1 MNSQLVKKAII
12 ETLKERND
20 QSTTSIVRNTKLD
33 KRLINAGIS
42 DLRREGVIKAS
53 PHKNGRNNG
62 HTWGLARDKDSI
74 EYRMMTKKWDLNIFC

>member
-74 EYRMMTKKWDLNIFC
+74 EYKMMTKKWDLNIFS

>member
-1 MNSQLVKKAII
+1 MKSQSVKKAII

-74 EYRMMTKKWDLNIFC
+74 EYKMMTKKWDLNIFS

>member
-1 MNSQLVKKAII
+1 MNSQSVKKAII

-74 EYRMMTKKWDLNIFC
+74 EYKMMTKKWDLNTFA

>member
-74 EYRMMTKKWDLNIFC
+74 EYKMMTRKWDLNLFT

>member
-12 ETLKERND
+12 ETLKERNN

-74 EYRMMTKKWDLNIFC
+74 EYKMLTKKWDLNIFY

>member
-1 MNSQLVKKAII
+1 MIVMS
-12 ETLKERND
+12 LKESNH

-74 EYRMMTKKWDLNIFC
+74 EYKMMTKKWDLNIFS

>member
-1 MNSQLVKKAII
+1 MNSQSVKKAII

-20 QSTTSIVRNTKLD
+20 QSTTSNVRNTKLD

-74 EYRMMTKKWDLNIFC
+74 EYKMMTKKWDLNIFS

>member
-1 MNSQLVKKAII
+1 MNSQSVKKAII

-74 EYRMMTKKWDLNIFC
+74 EYRMITRKWDSNIFS

>member
-1 MNSQLVKKAII
+1 MNSQSVKKAII

-62 HTWGLARDKDSI
+62 HTWGLARDKNSI
-74 EYRMMTKKWDLNIFC
+74 EYRMMTKKWDLNTFA

>member
-1 MNSQLVKKAII
+1 MNSQSVKKAII

-74 EYRMMTKKWDLNIFC
+74 EYRMMTRKWDLNIFS

>member
-74 EYRMMTKKWDLNIFC
+74 EYRMMTRKWDLNLFT

>member
-1 MNSQLVKKAII
+1 MNSQSVKKAII

-74 EYRMMTKKWDLNIFC
+74 EYKMMTKKWDLNIFS